1 MVCAWAAISHGFVVS
16 PHAAL
21 APRFRGAP
29 LEVRMDGTWGQ
40 HRAPEFAFPEQ
51 PTHSVAVYETM
62 VKVKPYPIDCPF
74 DDSDFESGADLEL
87 EPVPSPA
94 ETAALQKLYSRWLP
108 GSRSVLE
115 VVCDGR
121 SRVRTRRSVT
131 QLHLTPHSYRT
142 GRRYSPKLDHR
153 TITPGFCAAGA
164 DLPWEAGKFDLVR
177 SRPARPGASCA
188 RRVVPELLA
197 CPTSALRGPRHHA
210 ARPERQRPAPAACPH
225 PPPRVL
231 SPWQIVCHGCIPYV
245 AEPLH
250 LLGELSRVLAPSGTP
265 AGLKMAST
273 LFDDSAPIG
282 PPGASRGSA
291 RAYGPRSATWAAWKP
306 AVASV
311 GPPSPLRR

>member
-1 MVCAWAAISHGFVVS
+1 
-16 PHAAL
+16 
-21 APRFRGAP
+21 
-29 LEVRMDGTWGQ
+29 MDGTWGQ

-94 ETAALQKLYSRWLP
+94 EPAPLQKLYSRWLP

-177 SRPARPGASCA
+177 SRPARRAPRARPASCRSSSRA
-188 RRVVPELLA
+188 P
-197 CPTSALRGPRHHA
+197 PPPSA
-210 ARPERQRPAPAACPH
+210 ARVTTPH
-225 PPPRVL
+225 VLSDNGPPPPPAR
-231 SPWQIVCHGCIPYV
+231 
-245 AEPLH
+245 
-250 LLGELSRVLAPSGTP
+250 TP
-265 AGLKMAST
+265 HRAS
-273 LFDDSAPIG
+273 
-282 PPGASRGSA
+282 
-291 RAYGPRSATWAAWKP
+291 
-306 AVASV
+306 
-311 GPPSPLRR
+311 